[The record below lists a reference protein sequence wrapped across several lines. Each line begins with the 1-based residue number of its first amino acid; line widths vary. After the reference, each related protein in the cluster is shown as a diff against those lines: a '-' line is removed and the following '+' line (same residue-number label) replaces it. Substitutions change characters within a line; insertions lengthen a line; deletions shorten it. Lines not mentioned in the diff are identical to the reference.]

1 MKLQE
6 LAVANPIQQ
15 AAKVFESYFGN
26 RVDFNTVSKGQAR
39 DMLKRVRGLIA
50 EHRRTP
56 EFHRSE
62 RNPSYLKLVMME
74 QALAAAATAPDA
86 ANPQAQAGMQ
96 AAQIQQKKKQIQ
108 DAIKAKQGEIAQL
121 QKQMNDPT
129 MMAMAEA
136 QLDELSPATL
146 TSYAG
151 KRAGQGTWAGGVA
164 KGLAGRPAERD
175 GYADSH
181 WTDPKVNYGPEGE
194 KYAKFNQKALGN
206 IKKAH
211 AKGATPNNQPY
222 DQAAQRAQGAYGDAS
237 NPVTRKKGVAEGS
250 RARRLR
256 EASEIQQAQVV
267 LASQDMVD
275 QVQKMSEQ
283 VSAMQFKDLPAL
295 LDQIR
300 NEVGVDQATQYNA
313 DASAALSG
321 LLGNLQ
327 GAKQQLEAALGVITG
342 QAPQVPGADM
352 AAAPDMGGEMPAELP
367 GEEEIDD
374 LDAAGADLDAAANA
388 AGLGRER
395 R

>member
-15 AAKVFESYFGN
+15 AAKDFESYFGN

-56 EFHRSE
+56 EFHYSE

-74 QALAAAATAPDA
+74 QALAAAATTPGAAPA
-86 ANPQAQAGMQ
+86 ANPANMAMTMQNNKKQAMDQSKQ
-96 AAQIQQKKKQIQ
+96 IDAQI
-108 DAIKAKQGEIAQL
+108 IAL
-121 QKQMNDPT
+121 QKQKADLMKQANNP
-129 MMAMAEA
+129 MAE
-136 QLDELSPATL
+136 
-146 TSYAG
+146 
-151 KRAGQGTWAGGVA
+151 
-164 KGLAGRPAERD
+164 GR
-175 GYADSH
+175 
-181 WTDPKVNYGPEGE
+181 
-194 KYAKFNQKALGN
+194 
-206 IKKAH
+206 
-211 AKGATPNNQPY
+211 
-222 DQAAQRAQGAYGDAS
+222 
-237 NPVTRKKGVAEGS
+237 

-342 QAPQVPGADM
+342 QAPQVPGAEM
-352 AAAPDMGGEMPAELP
+352 GAAPDMGGEMPTELPAP
-367 GEEEIDD
+367 GEEEVAD
-374 LDAAGADLDAAANA
+374 LDAAGADLDAAAQA

>member
-74 QALAAAATAPDA
+74 QALAAAATTPGAAPA
-86 ANPQAQAGMQ
+86 ANPANMAMTMQNNKKQAMDQSKQ
-96 AAQIQQKKKQIQ
+96 IDAQIM
-108 DAIKAKQGEIAQL
+108 AL
-121 QKQMNDPT
+121 QKQKADLMKQANNP
-129 MMAMAEA
+129 MAE
-136 QLDELSPATL
+136 
-146 TSYAG
+146 
-151 KRAGQGTWAGGVA
+151 
-164 KGLAGRPAERD
+164 GR
-175 GYADSH
+175 
-181 WTDPKVNYGPEGE
+181 
-194 KYAKFNQKALGN
+194 
-206 IKKAH
+206 
-211 AKGATPNNQPY
+211 
-222 DQAAQRAQGAYGDAS
+222 
-237 NPVTRKKGVAEGS
+237 

-352 AAAPDMGGEMPAELP
+352 GAAPDMGAELPAP
-367 GEEEIDD
+367 GEEEVAD
-374 LDAAGADLDAAANA
+374 LDAAGADLDAAAQA